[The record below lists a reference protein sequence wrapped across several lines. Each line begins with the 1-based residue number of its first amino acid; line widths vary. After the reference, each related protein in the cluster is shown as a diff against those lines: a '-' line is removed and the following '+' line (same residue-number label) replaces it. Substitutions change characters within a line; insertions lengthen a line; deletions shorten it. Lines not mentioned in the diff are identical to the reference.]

1 MDILLLLGRLLHI
14 MLGAFWAGTLIFNAI
29 FLLPALGDV
38 GPDAAKVAAA
48 LQRRRFMTIMPIVAL
63 LTILSGLWLYWRV
76 SGGFAPGFMGSA
88 QGQTLGA
95 GAVATLVAYVI
106 GLAVVRPN
114 MSRAGLLGQR
124 IAQAPPGER
133 EALVA
138 QAATA
143 RQRSAAG
150 NRWVAGLL
158 VLALAAM
165 AVARYV

>member
-1 MDILLLLGRLLHI
+1 
-14 MLGAFWAGTLIFNAI
+14 
-29 FLLPALGDV
+29 
-38 GPDAAKVAAA
+38 
-48 LQRRRFMTIMPIVAL
+48 MTIMPIVAL

-95 GAVATLVAYVI
+95 GAVATIVAYVI

-114 MSRAGLLGQR
+114 MVRAGMLGQR
-124 IAQAPPGER
+124 AAQAAAGER
-133 EALVA
+133 EALLA
-138 QAATA
+138 QAAVA

-150 NRWVAGLL
+150 NRWVAVLL
-158 VLALAAM
+158 TLAIAAM